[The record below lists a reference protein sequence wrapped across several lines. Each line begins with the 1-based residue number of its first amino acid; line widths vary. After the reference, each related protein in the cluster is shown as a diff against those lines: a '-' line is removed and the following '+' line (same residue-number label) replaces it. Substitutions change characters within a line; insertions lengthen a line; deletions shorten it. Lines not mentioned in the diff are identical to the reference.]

1 MPITGAGPGFHRGDG
16 APTPKGG
23 YYLVYFPENCLIIRK
38 IGLMGVSKIFLARST
53 TGLQRVQLDRANF
66 LTPKALAAVFKNSA
80 TNSQKQF
87 HLRVLRFVHTVAATA
102 MERAKIL
109 NFPIAVAVTM

>member
-1 MPITGAGPGFHRGDG
+1 MPITGAGPGFHRGGG

-23 YYLVYFPENCLIIRK
+23 YYLAYFPENCLIIRK
-38 IGLMGVSKIFLARST
+38 IWGGVSKIFLARST
-53 TGLQRVQLDRANF
+53 TGLQKVQLDRANF

-87 HLRVLRFVHTVAATA
+87 YLRVLSFVHTVAATA
-102 MERAKIL
+102 MERTKIL
-109 NFPIAVAVTM
+109 NFPIAVPITM